1 MTAKILVVDD
11 EPLLDYVI
19 KQLFRQEI
27 KANKLEFHFVRTG
40 VEALEKLASSK
51 DLFDLVL
58 TDIRMPEMDGLTLL
72 EHLPA
77 IDRTLKAVVVSA
89 YGDLQ
94 NIRTAMNR
102 GAFDFLT
109 KPIDF
114 EDLKVTINKTLE
126 FVQHLREQERQLAA
140 AQEQLRYQAFYD
152 LLTGLPNRNWLLEE
166 MERKISTLSLSENLF
181 AVLFLD
187 LDRYQIIKYSLG
199 HAVAEQL
206 LVEMAS
212 RLKTCVQSSDVVARV
227 GEDSFA
233 IWLVD
238 LADSQAALKTA
249 ERIYQALE
257 LPFNL
262 SGNLIFSRVSIG
274 VVFNTSGYDDPKDLL
289 RAADLAMHDAQVR
302 GIGSAAVFDFDMQ
315 ERVVAQ
321 LQLEAQLQQAIY
333 DRQLHLN
340 YQPIVSLETGQ
351 LVGLEAL
358 VRWRHPE
365 WGLVSPDRFIPVAE
379 RTGLIISLGK
389 LVMSEAI
396 QCFGSWRQQFPEY
409 ENLSIS
415 INLSGLQLFEP
426 DLIPFLDELLR
437 LHSLSGEF
445 LKLEITESVLME
457 NAEAAVKVLEQ
468 LKQRNI
474 LLSLDDF
481 GTGYSNLMYLQRLP
495 IDTLKIDR
503 SFVTGIEED
512 GKNLALVEAT
522 VNLARSLGLETIA
535 EGVETNQ
542 QQTLLFSLGC
552 QYGQGYFFSQPL
564 ELEDVVILLR
574 SFPNYSGLS
583 EVQIS

>member
-1 MTAKILVVDD
+1 MTVKILVVDD

-19 KQLFRQEI
+19 RQLFRQQI
-27 KANKLEFHFVRTG
+27 KSKELEFYFVRTG
-40 VEALEKLASSK
+40 IQALEKLESSEE
-51 DLFDLVL
+51 LFDLVL

-72 EHLPA
+72 ERLPA
-77 IDRTLKAVVVSA
+77 IDPTLKAVVVSA

-114 EDLKVTINKTLE
+114 EDLKITINKTLE
-126 FVQHLREQERQLAA
+126 FVQQLREQERQLAA

-152 LLTGLPNRNWLLEE
+152 LLTGLPNRNWILKEMARDIHAQALLE
-166 MERKISTLSLSENLF
+166 RVF

-199 HAVAEQL
+199 HAIAEQL

-212 RLKTCVQSSDVVARV
+212 RLKTCIQNSDIIARV

-233 IWLVD
+233 IWLVN
-238 LADSQAALKTA
+238 LTDSQEALDTA
-249 ERIYQALE
+249 ERIHQVLE

-262 SGNLIFSRVSIG
+262 SGNVVFSRASIG
-274 VVFNTSGYDDPKDLL
+274 IVFNTSGYDEPEDLL

-321 LQLEAQLQQAIY
+321 LQLEAELQQAIY
-333 DRQLHLN
+333 NQQLHLN
-340 YQPIVSLETGQ
+340 YQPIVSLATGQ

-358 VRWRHPE
+358 VRWQHPR
-365 WGLVSPDRFIPVAE
+365 WGRVPPDEFIPVAE
-379 RTGLIISLGK
+379 RTGLIIGLGK
-389 LVMSEAI
+389 WVMSEAI
-396 QCFGSWRQQFPEY
+396 RCFSGWRQQFPHWEH
-409 ENLSIS
+409 LSIS
-415 INLSGLQLFEP
+415 INLSGLQLFAP
-426 DLIPFLDELLR
+426 DLLPLLDKLL
-437 LHSLSGEF
+437 LLNSLSGEF

-468 LKQRNI
+468 LKQRKI

-481 GTGYSNLMYLQRLP
+481 GTGYSNLVYLQRLP

-503 SFVTGIEED
+503 SFVKGMEED

-522 VNLARSLGLETIA
+522 VNLARSLGLEAIA
-535 EGVETNQ
+535 EGVETQKQ
-542 QQTLLFSLGC
+542 QSLLLALGC
-552 QYGQGYFFSQPL
+552 QYGQGYFFSEPL
-564 ELEDVVILLR
+564 EPEAVVALLA
-574 SFPNYSGLS
+574 SVS
-583 EVQIS
+583 

>member
-19 KQLFRQEI
+19 RQLFRQEI
-27 KANKLEFHFVRTG
+27 KNRKLEFHFVRTG
-40 VEALEKLASSK
+40 VQAIEKLASSEE
-51 DLFDLVL
+51 LFDLVL

-72 EHLPA
+72 EHLPN

-114 EDLKVTINKTLE
+114 DDLKITVNKTLE

-166 MERKISTLSLSENLF
+166 MGREINTKALSERLF

-187 LDRYQIIKYSLG
+187 IDRYQIVKYSLG
-199 HAVAEQL
+199 HTVAEQL
-206 LVEMAS
+206 LVEMAG
-212 RLKTCVQSSDVVARV
+212 RLKSCVQSSDIVSRV

-238 LADSQAALKTA
+238 LADSQEALNTA
-249 ERIYQALE
+249 DRIHQALE
-257 LPFNL
+257 QPFNL
-262 SGNLIFSRVSIG
+262 NGNLVFSRISIG
-274 VVFNTSGYDDPKDLL
+274 VVFNTIGYDQPKDLL

-321 LQLEAQLQQAIY
+321 LQLEAELQQAIY
-333 DRQLHLN
+333 DQQLHLN
-340 YQPIVSLETGQ
+340 YQPIVSMATGQ

-358 VRWRHPE
+358 VRWRHPRR
-365 WGLVSPDRFIPVAE
+365 GVVSPDEFIPVAE
-379 RTGLIISLGK
+379 RTGLIIGLGK
-389 LVMSEAI
+389 WVMSEAI
-396 QCFGSWRQQFPEY
+396 RCFSGWRQQFPDY
-409 ENLSIS
+409 EHLSIS
-415 INLSGLQLFEP
+415 INLSGLQLFAP
-426 DLIPFLDELLR
+426 DLLPLLDELLL

-457 NAEAAVKVLEQ
+457 NAEAAAKVLEQ
-468 LKQRNI
+468 LKQRKI

-481 GTGYSNLMYLQRLP
+481 GTGYSNLVYLQRLP

-503 SFVTGIEED
+503 SFVTGMEKD
-512 GKNLALVEAT
+512 NKNLALVEAT
-522 VNLARSLGLETIA
+522 VNLARSLGLEAIA
-535 EGVETNQ
+535 EGVETKE
-542 QQTLLFSLGC
+542 QQTLLISLGC

-564 ELEDVVILLR
+564 EPEAVVVLLAA
-574 SFPNYSGLS
+574 SGD
-583 EVQIS
+583 